1 MKEDIL
7 KRIDLL
13 ASKLGVASEQLY
25 AVLFKQAYFEA
36 SISLIYVISGCVFI
50 YFSMKG
56 FKKLGRER
64 LKSEHIDFC
73 LENLPLYIGWSVLII
88 FAFSMVGLNLSSL
101 GYFFNP
107 DYFVIQKIA
116 EVLK

>member
-13 ASKLGVASEQLY
+13 ASKLVVASEQLY
-25 AVLFKQAYFEA
+25 AGLFKQAYFEA
-36 SISLIYVISGCVFI
+36 SISLIYIIIGCVLI

-64 LKSEHIDFC
+64 LESEH
-73 LENLPLYIGWSVLII
+73 V
-88 FAFSMVGLNLSSL
+88 
-101 GYFFNP
+101 
-107 DYFVIQKIA
+107 DY
-116 EVLK
+116 